1 MDLGKLKAGG
11 SWVQNFALYVNLGE
25 TDSPWED
32 VLGMA
37 DFYEEELKKNEEAV
51 APAPNIGIADGR
63 RRVRLRR

>member
-1 MDLGKLKAGG
+1 M
-11 SWVQNFALYVNLGE
+11 QNFALYVNLGE

-51 APAPNIGIADGR
+51 APLIAMR
-63 RRVRLRR
+63 IWRKTIKTERYRHC